1 MVSTIN
7 KQAYIRI
14 SLCLFVFYFAWSTSW
29 SFLAIWLA
37 DNVGLNSEK
46 IGFVLSIN
54 ALFALAMKPVCGY
67 IMDKLGLGK
76 HLLVIV
82 TLASV
87 LAAPF
92 FIWVYQPLLGFNL
105 IAGMLVG
112 ALYLSFAYLAGVL
125 VFESYADRYS
135 RAWSFEFGRV
145 RMWGSMGWAVA
156 SLFAGQLFNLSRA
169 TISASHRWPA

>member
-112 ALYLSFAYLAGVL
+112 ALYLSFAYLAGCWCLNPTPTATAAPGLLSLAACECGVRW
-125 VFESYADRYS
+125 A
-135 RAWSFEFGRV
+135 GR
-145 RMWGSMGWAVA
+145 
-156 SLFAGQLFNLSRA
+156 
-169 TISASHRWPA
+169 

>member
-87 LAAPF
+87 P
-92 FIWVYQPLLGFNL
+92 G
-105 IAGMLVG
+105 G
-112 ALYLSFAYLAGVL
+112 
-125 VFESYADRYS
+125 
-135 RAWSFEFGRV
+135 
-145 RMWGSMGWAVA
+145 
-156 SLFAGQLFNLSRA
+156 SLFHLGLSTAARF
-169 TISASHRWPA
+169 